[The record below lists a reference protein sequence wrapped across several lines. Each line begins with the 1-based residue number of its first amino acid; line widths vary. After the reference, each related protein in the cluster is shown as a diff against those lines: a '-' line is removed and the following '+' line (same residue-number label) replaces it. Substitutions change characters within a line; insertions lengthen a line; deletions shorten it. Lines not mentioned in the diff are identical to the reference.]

1 MRTGIVLVGGEGRR
15 AGGVEKYLFEF
26 CGKTF
31 IERLLETLRG
41 VVDEI
46 VIVAR
51 NREQCARFAG
61 FEDVVCISD
70 LRPGLGPIGGLHA
83 GCLAAHGEALFVVAC
98 DMPCINGGVI
108 NALFDGLD
116 DFDAAIPFWNEEMY
130 EPLHAVYRRSAV
142 MDYLREHESLS
153 LRAMIR
159 SLNAR
164 YMDVESFREMDPDLL
179 TFMNIN
185 HIHDLEKFRAQFE
198 VKTGPGSRTD
208 T

>member
-31 IERLLETLRG
+31 IERLLETLRE

-46 VIVAR
+46 IIVAR
-51 NREQCARFAG
+51 NREQCTRFTG
-61 FEDVVCISD
+61 FEDVVCIAD

-83 GCLAAHGEALFVVAC
+83 GCLAAHGEELFVVAC
-98 DMPCINGGVI
+98 DMPCINGRVI
-108 NALFDGLD
+108 DALFDGLD
-116 DFDAAIPFWNEEMY
+116 NYDAVIPFWNEEMY

-153 LRAMIR
+153 LRAMIK
-159 SLNAR
+159 SLNAK
-164 YMDVESFREMDPDLL
+164 YVDVESFRSVDPKLL
-179 TFMNIN
+179 TFININ
-185 HIHDLEKFRAQFE
+185 HIHDLERFKAEFE
-198 VKTGPGSRTD
+198 ARTGARVED
-208 T
+208 

>member
-31 IERLLETLRG
+31 IERLLETLRD

-51 NREQCARFAG
+51 NGEQCTRFAG
-61 FEDVVCISD
+61 FEDVVCIAD

-83 GCLAAHGEALFVVAC
+83 GCLAAHGDAVFVVAC
-98 DMPCINGGVI
+98 DMPCINGRVI
-108 NALFDGLD
+108 DTLFESLD
-116 DFDAAIPFWNEEMY
+116 DYDAVIPFWNEEMY

-153 LRAMIR
+153 LRAMIK
-159 SLNAR
+159 SLNAK
-164 YMDVESFREMDPDLL
+164 YVDVESFRSVDPKLL
-179 TFMNIN
+179 TFININ
-185 HIHDLEKFRAQFE
+185 HIHDLERFKAEFE
-198 VKTGPGSRTD
+198 ARTGARVED
-208 T
+208 